1 MLAADLIKEHEGCKL
16 EAYLDIKGVP
26 TIGWGSTGKDIYI
39 GLKWTQQ
46 QADDRFNTDLLFFES
61 QVRSMLTKPV
71 TDNQIAAM
79 VCLAYNIGINA
90 FRKSTVLL
98 KLNQGDIQGA
108 ADAFLLWD
116 KITVD
121 GQNKEVSQ
129 SLFNRRVAERAV
141 FLTR

>member
-141 FLTR
+141 FLTP

>member
-46 QADDRFNTDLLFFES
+46 QADDRFNTDLLFIES

-141 FLTR
+141 FLTP

>member
-46 QADDRFNTDLLFFES
+46 QADDRFNTHLLFFES

-141 FLTR
+141 FLTP